1 MPSSSST
8 TTADPAPSA
17 VEADSARAEA
27 VAEVMALAEPG
38 GPPDPADPAARFSF
52 SLPGANGKGVMLIHG
67 LTGAPDEMRYLARQF
82 NRDGYTVFAPMLAGH
97 GVSGEALLKTGWRDW
112 LASMVAAYDRFAAEV
127 EEVYVAGIC
136 LGGLLGVA
144 LAKERP
150 AIKGLA
156 VYSVTFNHDGWSM
169 PKFYRSG
176 RVLKRIGSLP
186 FVRKIAVPE
195 APPYGIKNERLRDWV
210 ANAPD
215 MGVEGALDSF
225 PLGALAQQYGLAD
238 YVVRHGRK
246 VTTPTLIIHAEEDDQ
261 AHPRNAK
268 RLRNVLG
275 GPVRIE
281 WLHNSYHMVH
291 VDQQRS
297 EVARLTRE
305 FFENPV
311 GAPGES

>member
-1 MPSSSST
+1 MPPACNST
-8 TTADPAPSA
+8 IAEPETAAP
-17 VEADSARAEA
+17 DAEA
-27 VAEVMALAEPG
+27 VADILAIAEAD
-38 GPPDPADPAARFSF
+38 GPPDPAGAAARFSF
-52 SLPGANGKGVMLIHG
+52 SLPGTNGKGVMLIHG

-82 NRDGYTVFAPMLAGH
+82 NHHGYTVFAPMLAGH
-97 GVSGEALLKTGWRDW
+97 GVSGSDLLKTGWRDW
-112 LASMVAAYDRFAAEV
+112 LASMITAYDAFAKEV
-127 EEVYVAGIC
+127 DEVYVAGIC

-169 PKFYRSG
+169 PKIYRSG
-176 RVLKRIGSLP
+176 RMLKHIGSLP
-186 FVRKIAVPE
+186 FLRKIGVPE
-195 APPYGIKNERLRDWV
+195 AHPFGIKNERLRDWV
-210 ANAPD
+210 ASAPD

-238 YVVRHGRK
+238 HVVRIGRK

-268 RLRNVLG
+268 RLRGVLG

-297 EVARLTRE
+297 EVARLTRQ
-305 FFENPV
+305 FFEHPT
-311 GAPGES
+311 GEQAEI

>member
-1 MPSSSST
+1 MSPT
-8 TTADPAPSA
+8 
-17 VEADSARAEA
+17 DSAPAADLASPPEDDAARTEA
-27 VAEVMALAEPG
+27 LSDIMALAAAD
-38 GPPDPADPAARFSF
+38 GPPDPTDAASRFSF
-52 SLPGANGKGVMLIHG
+52 SLPGENGKGVLLIHG

-82 NRDGYTVFAPMLAGH
+82 NRDGYTVYAPMLAGH
-97 GVSGEALLKTGWRDW
+97 GVDGKLLLTTGWRDW
-112 LASMVAAYDRFAAEV
+112 LASIVAAYDDFSKTV
-127 EEVYVAGIC
+127 DEVYVAGIC

-144 LAKERP
+144 LAEKRP

-169 PKFYRSG
+169 PKVYRSG
-176 RVLKRIGSLP
+176 RMLKHVGSLP
-186 FVRKIAVPE
+186 FVRRLGVPE
-195 APPYGIKNERLRDWV
+195 APPFGIKNERLRDWV
-210 ANAPD
+210 ANSPD
-215 MGVEGALDSF
+215 MGVAGALDSF

-238 YVVRHGRK
+238 HVVRIGRK

-268 RLRNVLG
+268 RLRAVLG

-297 EVARLTRE
+297 EVARLTRL
-305 FFENPV
+305 FFENPR
-311 GAPGES
+311 AEPGEV